1 MKKTVVAASSVI
13 SQVIG
18 KVNVHTKSMKSTK
31 TISRKQLSRESKRVK
46 LKVNISNNLARRDL
60 RRMTVKTC

>member
-46 LKVNISNNLARRDL
+46 LKVNRSNNLARRDL

>member
-1 MKKTVVAASSVI
+1 MKKTLVAASSVI

>member
-1 MKKTVVAASSVI
+1 MKKRGDAASSVI

-31 TISRKQLSRESKRVK
+31 TISRKQLSRGSKRAK
-46 LKVNISNNLARRDL
+46 LKVNRSNNLARRDL

>member
-1 MKKTVVAASSVI
+1 MKKTLVAASSVI

-31 TISRKQLSRESKRVK
+31 TISRKQLSRGSKRAK
-46 LKVNISNNLARRDL
+46 LKVNRSNNLARRDL